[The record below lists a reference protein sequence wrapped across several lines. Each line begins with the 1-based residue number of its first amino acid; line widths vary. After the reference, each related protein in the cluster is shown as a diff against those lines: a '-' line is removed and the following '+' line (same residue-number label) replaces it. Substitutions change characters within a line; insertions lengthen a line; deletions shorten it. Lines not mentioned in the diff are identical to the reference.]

1 MARYTDDSREKV
13 RDAVDFVDLVS
24 SRTELRRAGVNRYT
38 GLCPFHDER
47 SPSFGID
54 PSEKLYHC
62 FGCGAGGDAFRFVME
77 TESLGFG
84 EALELLADRYN
95 VTLERTEEDPR
106 AAEKRER
113 RDRLLGLLER
123 TAAYYVRLLWEAPEA
138 AGAREYL
145 ASRGLEEATL
155 REFRVGFSPPE
166 WDRVARAS
174 LGAGYSA
181 SELAGAGLAS
191 PSRGRDG
198 LVDRFRG
205 RLMFPWADARGRVL
219 GFGARALKPDDQPKY
234 LNSSEGEIFHKGRQ
248 VYGTHL
254 ARTAAAKAGSVVLV
268 EGYTDVIALHQAGIR
283 HAVGQMGTA
292 LAEGQAGELAKLAPS
307 VSLCLD
313 ADAAGQ
319 EAMIRAAAVL
329 RALPNPLD
337 VRVVPLP
344 PGSDPAEVA
353 TGPGGADEVEGMLSR
368 AVPFARWEIELALS
382 RGDLSGAEGRDRVL
396 AATSAVIARLPQSVL
411 REELVRL
418 VAGRLELSE
427 GLAASA
433 LGVSAGRGGGG
444 PGRSSG
450 GGNGAQRAMTR
461 REDAEHAFLAFC
473 LAFPAAGQKRL
484 DALDPD
490 ALLSTDLARRAAAHL
505 REHLSAPASG
515 LPPEDGALSALIA
528 EIVLRARSLEDAD
541 PSELERTALMLDLA
555 RLDRGIATA
564 RVSQD
569 PVSELAM
576 ERQRVLGELRRL
588 TH

>member
-1 MARYTDDSREKV
+1 MGYTDDSKEKV
-13 RDAVDFVDLVS
+13 RDAVDFVDLVG

-62 FGCGAGGDAFRFVME
+62 FGCGAGGDVFRFVEE
-77 TESLGFG
+77 TESLRFG

-123 TAAYYVRLLWEAPEA
+123 TAAYYVRQLWEAPEA
-138 AGAREYL
+138 TDAREYL

-155 REFRVGFSPPE
+155 REFRVGFSPPA
-166 WDRVARAS
+166 WDRVVRAS

-181 SELAGAGLAS
+181 SELVGSGLAS

-205 RLMFPWADARGRVL
+205 RLMFPWADSRGRVL
-219 GFGARALKPDDQPKY
+219 GFGARALAPDDQPKY
-234 LNSSEGEIFHKGRQ
+234 LNSSEGEVFHKGRQ
-248 VYGTHL
+248 MYGTHL

-319 EAMIRAAAVL
+319 EAMLRAAAVL
-329 RALPNPLD
+329 RGLRQPPE

-353 TGPGGADEVEGMLSR
+353 TGPEGTHEVGGMLGR

-427 GLAASA
+427 ALAASA
-433 LGVSAGRGGGG
+433 LGVRAGGGG
-444 PGRSSG
+444 RPARAEA

-473 LAFPAAGQKRL
+473 LAFPGAGQKRL

-490 ALLSTDLARRAAAHL
+490 ALLSTDLVRRAAAHL
-505 REHLSAPASG
+505 REHLSRPASG
-515 LPPEDGALSALIA
+515 LPPDDEPLSGLIA

-541 PSELERTALMLDLA
+541 TSELERTALMLDLA
-555 RLDRGIATA
+555 RLDRAIATA
-564 RVSQD
+564 RASQD
-569 PVSELAM
+569 PVSDLAM
-576 ERQRVLGELRRL
+576 ERQRVRAELRRL